1 MDHAGESWANFLR
14 ARDVATIM
22 AAIKFTS
29 LANLGRAHAFAPAE
43 LNVRILRSRLL
54 SAIPAV
60 DRPNRPS
67 VLSFVAG
74 ATKTAPRGAI
84 SAVDRREPPK
94 DGGSRGS
101 PG

>member
-1 MDHAGESWANFLR
+1 MWANLGLIFGR

-22 AAIKFTS
+22 AATTFTN
-29 LANLGRAHAFAPAE
+29 LATLGRANAFAPTD